1 VRLVSPTPALPGD
14 PPVAVQWAIPPEYRL
29 WPTLTAPAAPVG
41 GGSETTVIRTAAV
54 AGCGYA
60 AAAVVL
66 GLAVALAGRRPVALA
81 GAVAVLGCAAWLA
94 PEAATPLVRPAL
106 LVGLAGLL
114 VLVVRGGRT
123 AQSAAVVP
131 PSARARLPSTASLGP
146 AAALLLAVA
155 GVGVAQAPDPGT
167 VFVGEATRR
176 ATEPERAA
184 LKEIAAR
191 MDASRSDPAAFLA
204 LDAEFNQA
212 LVDAA
217 RNEYVATT
225 MKQLQGASR
234 RFWFANYERVANLP
248 ETARLHAA
256 LARAIASGSE
266 AKAAKCL
273 SDLLDNVEAFT
284 RATLDH

>member
-1 VRLVSPTPALPGD
+1 MPTATKSAASRAPSRKKQLPAEEDSLFKQAYTRIEAMIASLELRPGQVVSENMLSAHLGLGRTPVREALQQLGREGMVVIMPRRGIV
-14 PPVAVQWAIPPEYRL
+14 VADIDVRKQLRL
-29 WPTLTAPAAPVG
+29 LEFRRFVEQ
-41 GGSETTVIRTAAV
+41 SL
-54 AGCGYA
+54 
-60 AAAVVL
+60 VVL
-66 GLAVALAGRRPVALA
+66 
-81 GAVAVLGCAAWLA
+81 
-94 PEAATPLVRPAL
+94 
-106 LVGLAGLL
+106 
-114 VLVVRGGRT
+114 
-123 AQSAAVVP
+123 
-131 PSARARLPSTASLGP
+131 
-146 AAALLLAVA
+146 
-155 GVGVAQAPDPGT
+155 
-167 VFVGEATRR
+167 ATRR

-184 LKEIAAR
+184 LKDIAAR

-256 LARAIASGSE
+256 LARAVASGSE

-284 RATLDH
+284 RATLDL